1 MQWHPTVLART
12 ALVPQRT
19 LSSYGKDSSA
29 ASLDGIYKDGDFVV
43 QFQGCEDAESGRDCV
58 QEFEPYY
65 KMWLQ
70 KVKTD

>member
-19 LSSYGKDSSA
+19 LSSYGKYSSA
-29 ASLDGIYKDGDFVV
+29 ASLDGIYQDGDLVV
-43 QFQGCEDAESGRDCV
+43 QFQGCEETEGRDCA

-65 KMWLQ
+65 KLWQ
-70 KVKTD
+70 KKVKSD

>member
-29 ASLDGIYKDGDFVV
+29 ASLDGIYKDGDLVV
-43 QFQGCEDAESGRDCV
+43 QFQGCEETEGRDCA

-65 KMWLQ
+65 KLWQ
-70 KVKTD
+70 KKVKSD